1 MVGGAPYCCELLLQ
15 DHATIGMRGSHR
27 TDLTNHLIC
36 CGALLLFI
44 YFIHIFVL
52 KKHFSTKS
60 ICCHGYR
67 DDRWER
73 VAGNPSGDTHT
84 HTHNQENYLHWWQ
97 VQALYNYDSVCAC
110 VCLCVC
116 GRMCVSSG
124 MSLWQRAALGAPA
137 VLRRWHEFPECIRKH
152 CTAPLRSVQPGN
164 THTHKEVMH
173 MLVMW
178 WRPVGVMYV
187 VSHILGV
194 WVFFFH

>member
-1 MVGGAPYCCELLLQ
+1 MLWSSVIIYLFYSYFCVKKNTLALRVLVVMV
-15 DHATIGMRGSHR
+15 TGM
-27 TDLTNHLIC
+27 TDEN
-36 CGALLLFI
+36 GWQE
-44 YFIHIFVL
+44 IHQV
-52 KKHFSTKS
+52 
-60 ICCHGYR
+60 
-67 DDRWER
+67 
-73 VAGNPSGDTHT
+73 THT

-110 VCLCVC
+110 MCLCVC

-137 VLRRWHEFPECIRKH
+137 VLWRWHEFPECIRKH

-194 WVFFFH
+194 WGFFFIRIVVPECCCSEEPTRTSRTTTIRRPFR